1 MNYSIYVDLFFLFIF
16 IYFLDLFT
24 YFFRDEDV
32 LNNIE
37 EAPNIYFVLYT

>member
-1 MNYSIYVDLFFLFIF
+1 MNYSIYVD
-16 IYFLDLFT
+16 T